1 LPTIGE
7 DSVDINDTFRKE
19 EKRCLGVFQVDD
31 GDDDD
36 DDGILDS
43 DVCFIC
49 KWLVILRR
57 PSTTT
62 DDIDIQNTT
71 A

>member
-1 LPTIGE
+1 MPKGE

-36 DDGILDS
+36 GILNS
-43 DVCFIC
+43 EVCFIC
-49 KWLVILRR
+49 KWLVILR

-62 DDIDIQNTT
+62 DDIDI
-71 A
+71 